1 MQVLPSQAELPGSSA
16 IFYTLSCK
24 EIQTFKINYYKGKLY
39 IIVFFLR
46 FTSYKLL

>member
-24 EIQTFKINYYKGKLY
+24 EIQTFKINYYKGN
-39 IIVFFLR
+39 IIDFFLR